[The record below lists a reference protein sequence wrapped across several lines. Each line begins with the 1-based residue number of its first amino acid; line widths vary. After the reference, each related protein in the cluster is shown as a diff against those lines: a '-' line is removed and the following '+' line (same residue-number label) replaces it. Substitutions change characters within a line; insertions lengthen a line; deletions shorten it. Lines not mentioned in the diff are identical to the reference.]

1 MKTENG
7 VGCPVDTSLFWQAPG
22 MGNICVDVAENIQT
36 LDKGL
41 DSKTIRF
48 LYDLRSQMTL
58 EIHSFSNNKG
68 PRLYDRFK
76 EIKEREK
83 AKQDSKFWGI

>member
-1 MKTENG
+1 M
-7 VGCPVDTSLFWQAPG
+7 DTSLFWQASG
-22 MGNICVDVAENIQT
+22 MGNIWVDVAENIQT